1 MCARGAVYTST
12 RAHCTSTLSTLA
24 LRGSGA
30 RADPGERRGGGTH
43 GGTANLDRAPAR
55 RAAVRRAPRPPAP
68 RAGRVRV
75 CSRPDPCV
83 AARGRARDA
92 GAGVVYVHF
101 ASRTAVFHCQLNHAH
116 AVDTCYT
123 SHLSGT
129 LFSLSPTL
137 SPSLSLSLSAPLF
150 IVTLGRA
157 RQRNILRSL
166 LRARQETSSDKDAS
180 HVGSCLPG
188 TVNREGI

>member
-1 MCARGAVYTST
+1 MVEPRTST
-12 RAHCTSTLSTLA
+12 GRP
-24 LRGSGA
+24 RGGPPCA
-30 RADPGERRGGGTH
+30 GRRGPPG
-43 GGTANLDRAPAR
+43 
-55 RAAVRRAPRPPAP
+55 APRG
-68 RAGRVRV
+68 GRVRV

-129 LFSLSPTL
+129 LFSPSPTL
-137 SPSLSLSLSAPLF
+137 SPSLSLSLS
-150 IVTLGRA
+150 
-157 RQRNILRSL
+157 LRPY
-166 LRARQETSSDKDAS
+166 SS
-180 HVGSCLPG
+180 
-188 TVNREGI
+188 